1 MTAKWLSIIGIGEDG
16 LDGLSPAARAIVDN
30 AEVFVGG
37 ARHLAMVPEDGRER
51 LAWPSPI
58 RTLLPEIEKRRGRRV
73 CVLATG
79 DPLYYGV
86 GTTILR
92 GVDMDEV
99 TIIPGRSA
107 FTMAT
112 ARLGWTRHEVECL
125 TLHLSLI
132 HISEPTRPY

>member
-16 LDGLSPAARAIVDN
+16 LDGLTPAARAIVDN

-37 ARHLAMVPEDGRER
+37 ARHLSMVPQDGRER

-79 DPLYYGV
+79 D
-86 GTTILR
+86 
-92 GVDMDEV
+92 
-99 TIIPGRSA
+99 RS
-107 FTMAT
+107 
-112 ARLGWTRHEVECL
+112 R
-125 TLHLSLI
+125 
-132 HISEPTRPY
+132 